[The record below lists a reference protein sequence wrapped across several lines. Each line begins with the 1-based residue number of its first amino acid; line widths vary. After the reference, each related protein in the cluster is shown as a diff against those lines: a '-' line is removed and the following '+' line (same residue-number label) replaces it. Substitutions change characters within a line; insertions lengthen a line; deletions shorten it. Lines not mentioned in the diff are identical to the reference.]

1 MDKSVRNVQNHFVLV
16 YILWGVGIRVSKVV
30 PLVLIK
36 FLFVVEDGV
45 QAVKS
50 TLRSS
55 NIIFFII
62 NLSDNK

>member
-16 YILWGVGIRVSKVV
+16 YILWVWGIRVSKVV

-45 QAVKS
+45 QAVKN

-55 NIIFFII
+55 KIIFFII
-62 NLSDNK
+62 HLR